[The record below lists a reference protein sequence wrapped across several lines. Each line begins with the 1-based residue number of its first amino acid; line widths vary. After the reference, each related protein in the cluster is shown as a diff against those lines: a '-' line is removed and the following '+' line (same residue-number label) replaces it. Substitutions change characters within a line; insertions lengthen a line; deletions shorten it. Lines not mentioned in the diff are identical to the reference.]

1 MFSQSLKQIFIWIS
15 QNENFLFRNQFKLQK
30 VPQSKPEEVT
40 TYQAL
45 GTPQEEIFRPPEY
58 EIGEV

>member
-1 MFSQSLKQIFIWIS
+1 MIIL
-15 QNENFLFRNQFKLQK
+15 LFRSQFKLKK

-58 EIGEV
+58 EIGEVLSDTVRMHGFN